1 MSAYFSK
8 YTSNFAVY
16 RNNVSEQAWSYLQ
29 GLLKLEKGKGNMERM
44 EEQSGSLAY
53 HQYQHFLTN
62 SPWSS
67 EDLIAELGRDAGE
80 LMELEKK
87 KSGKP
92 TGFII
97 DESSHLKKGNYSVG
111 VSRQYAGTI
120 GKVDNCQVGVY
131 ASLCNAKR
139 STLIDERLFLP
150 KSWVEDEVRCE
161 KAGIPSTHRTYK
173 TKPVLALEM
182 VDKAL
187 ANNIL
192 FDWVGGDGLY
202 GHNYELCAALEA
214 RELLF
219 VLDVHKDQRIYKEEP
234 EIFLPEKKSGRGR
247 TPTTYQTLA
256 VAQRIDNFDKEL
268 EKKVWKKV
276 KIRKTTKGW
285 LNAWIYCGQVWIW
298 DGKDS
303 KARKRTVVIRKTIG
317 KQGQIIDTKYSLSN
331 GMLEEYTI
339 ESFAFFQ
346 AQRYW
351 VERNFDDGKNEL
363 GMSDYQVRKWKG
375 WHHHHAIVLMAMLFM
390 LKEQIDKELEYP
402 LMSLRDARKMV
413 MVLIAQSI
421 VAPQSPVKEEI
432 KRMKN
437 RHSKRKKSSDWY
449 FNNDSK

>member
-1 MSAYFSK
+1 MTEYFSK
-8 YTSNFAVY
+8 YTSSFAVY

-44 EEQSGSLAY
+44 DEQPEGLPY

-62 SPWSS
+62 SPWSA
-67 EDLIAELGRDAGE
+67 EDLIAELGKDAGQ

-87 KSGKP
+87 KNGKP
-92 TGFII
+92 TGLII
-97 DESSHLKKGNYSVG
+97 DESSHLKKGKFSVG
-111 VSRQYAGTI
+111 VTRQYAGTI

-131 ASLCNAKR
+131 ASLCNGKR

-150 KSWVEDEVRCE
+150 KKWVEDEERCE
-161 KAGIPSTHRTYK
+161 KAGIPLSHIVSK

-182 VDKAL
+182 IDKAL

-202 GHNYELCAALEA
+202 GHNYDLCAGLDF
-214 RELLF
+214 RKLLF
-219 VLDVHKDQRIYKEEP
+219 VLDIHKDQHIYKEEP
-234 EIFLPEKKSGRGR
+234 KIFLPEKKSGRGR
-247 TPTTYQTLA
+247 TPTTYQSLA
-256 VAQRIDNFDKEL
+256 EAQRIDTFDKEL
-268 EKKVWKKV
+268 DKDVWKKI

-285 LNAWIYCGQVWIW
+285 LYAWVYCGQVWVW
-298 DGKDS
+298 NGKES

-317 KQGQIIDTKYSLSN
+317 RQGEIVDTKYSLSN
-331 GMLEEYTI
+331 GSLEEHTV
-339 ESFAFFQ
+339 EEFAFFQ

-390 LKEQIDKELEYP
+390 LKEQIDKELDYP
-402 LMSLRDARKMV
+402 LMSLADARKMV

-421 VAPQSPVKEEI
+421 VIPQSPVKEEI

-437 RHSKRKKSSDWY
+437 RHFKRKKSTDWY
-449 FNNDSK
+449 FNNDPN